1 MNDLPLDGVTVLDL
15 CIVLAGPTCG
25 RTLAQY
31 GANVIKVDPDFRPP
45 QLTPWLDVGRGK
57 QSIALNLGKPGG
69 LDTFL
74 TMAGKAD
81 VVLEGFRKGVADRL
95 GIGYQTLKNL
105 NPEIIYGSINC
116 FGQEGPWQ
124 MRPGFEQ
131 NAQAA
136 TGIQLRNAG
145 VSDPQQPQRPRPATF
160 TLNDYGTG
168 ISAAYAVM
176 LALLDREKTGRGQ
189 KIEAALS
196 YTSATITGPYHVDYP
211 GYSRRDLGGPGIRG
225 TDSFNQLYECAN
237 DSWIFLSVSNSDE
250 LLALQSIPSFSNVD
264 SHPSS
269 HHLQDIFLT
278 NTSTH
283 WVSLLS
289 SAGIPVAINKY
300 ASGLHREE
308 GNRRRGIVVERTYG
322 NIPNE
327 EENIKGS
334 RHWGDVTWPGNPVI
348 MSECDLVEVE
358 PPSFG
363 GDTNAILKS
372 FGISDSE
379 LANLRASDTIPNSL
393 PIDLK

>member
-57 QSIALNLGKPGG
+57 QSIALNLRKPGG

-74 TMAGKAD
+74 TMASKAD
-81 VVLEGFRKGVADRL
+81 VVLEGFRKGVAEKL
-95 GIGYQTLKNL
+95 GIGYQALKNL

-145 VSDPQQPQRPRPATF
+145 VSDPHQPQRPRPATF

-176 LALLDREKTGRGQ
+176 LALLDRGKTGRGQ

-196 YTSATITGPYHVDYP
+196 YTSATITGPHHVNYP
-211 GYSRRDLGGPGIRG
+211 GYIRRDLGGPGKRG
-225 TDSFNQLYECAN
+225 TDSLNQLYECA
-237 DSWIFLSVSNSDE
+237 DGSWIFISVSNSADF
-250 LLALQSIPSFSNVD
+250 LALQSISHFSNVD
-264 SHPSS
+264 SQPSS
-269 HHLQDIFLT
+269 QHLQTIFLT

-283 WVSLLS
+283 WVSLLT
-289 SAGIPVAINKY
+289 SAGVPVAINKY
-300 ASGLHREE
+300 AADLHKEE
-308 GNRRRGIVVERTYG
+308 GNRARGIVVERTYG
-322 NIPNE
+322 NIRNE

-334 RHWGDVTWPGNPVI
+334 RQWGDVTWSGNPVV

-363 GDTNAILKS
+363 GDTITILKS

-379 LANLRASDTIPNSL
+379 LSILRASGTIPNSL

>member
-1 MNDLPLDGVTVLDL
+1 MNKLPLEGVTVLDL

-31 GANVIKVDPDFRPP
+31 GANVIKIDPDFRPP

-57 QSIALNLGKPGG
+57 QSITLNLRKPGG
-69 LDTFL
+69 LDAFL
-74 TMAGKAD
+74 KMASKAD
-81 VVLEGFRKGVADRL
+81 VVLEGFRKGVTDKL

-105 NPEIIYGSINC
+105 NPKIIYGSINC
-116 FGQEGPWQ
+116 FGQEGPWR

-145 VSDPQQPQRPRPATF
+145 VSDPHQPQRPRPATF

-196 YTSATITGPYHVDYP
+196 YTSATITGPHHVDYP
-211 GYSRRDLGGPGIRG
+211 GHRRRDIGGPGKRG
-225 TDSFNQLYECAN
+225 TDSLNQLYECS
-237 DSWIFLSVSNSDE
+237 DGSWIFLSASNRDD
-250 LLALQSIPSFSNVD
+250 LVALQSISHFSNID
-264 SHPSS
+264 SQSS
-269 HHLQDIFLT
+269 SQNIQTIFLR

-283 WVSLLS
+283 WVSLLT
-289 SAGIPVAINKY
+289 SAGVPVVINKY
-300 ASGLHREE
+300 ASDLHKEK
-308 GNRRRGIVVERTYG
+308 GNRTRGIIVERTYG

-327 EENIKGS
+327 GENIEGS
-334 RHWGDVTWPGNPVI
+334 PEWGDVTWSGNPVV

-363 GDTNAILKS
+363 GDTTAILKK

-379 LANLRASDTIPNSL
+379 IDNMRASGSIPNNL

>member
-1 MNDLPLDGVTVLDL
+1 MNNSFLDGVTVLDL

-31 GANVIKVDPDFRPP
+31 GANVIKVDPEYRPP

-57 QSIALNLGKPGG
+57 ESVVLNLRKPGG
-69 LDTFL
+69 LEAFL
-74 TMAGKAD
+74 TMARKAD

-95 GIGYQTLKNL
+95 GIGYQRLKTL

-116 FGQEGPWQ
+116 FGQDGPWQ

-145 VSDPQQPQRPRPATF
+145 VSIPSQPQRPRPATF

-176 LALLDREKTGRGQ
+176 LALLEREKTGKGQ

-211 GYSRRDLGGPGIRG
+211 EYKRNDLGGPGKRG
-225 TDSFNQLYECAN
+225 TDSLNQLYECADN
-237 DSWIFLSVSNSDE
+237 SWIFLSVSADTE
-250 LLALQSIPSFSNVD
+250 LLALQSIPLFADIGDAPTSQ
-264 SHPSS
+264 
-269 HHLQDIFLT
+269 HLQTIFLG

-283 WVSLLS
+283 WVSLLTS
-289 SAGIPVAINKY
+289 VGIPVTVNKY
-300 ASGLHREE
+300 SSELHRDEE
-308 GNRRRGIVVERTYG
+308 NRKRGIVVDQDYR
-322 NIPNE
+322 NIDVPSGE
-327 EENIKGS
+327 TKGS
-334 RHWGDVTWPGNPVI
+334 HQWGETTWPGNPVT
-348 MSECDLVEVE
+348 MSECELIEVE
-358 PPSFG
+358 PPAFG
-363 GDTNAILKS
+363 ADTTTVLRR
-372 FGISDSE
+372 FGIPDAE
-379 LANLRASDTIPNSL
+379 LDKLEASGAIPQSS